1 MAQNKKTARRSPKDL
16 KPRIRPEDRAIHIL
30 MPYILGLLALFFGL
44 CFILGEE
51 KLGFLGK
58 ISVASRPSNS
68 KMILLKPFQTVS
80 CITKSPSL
88 YIVGVL

>member
-1 MAQNKKTARRSPKDL
+1 MAQKKKIARRSPKDL

-58 ISVASRPSNS
+58 ISV
-68 KMILLKPFQTVS
+68 LLQGLF
-80 CITKSPSL
+80 SL
-88 YIVGVL
+88 GAFLFFFFK